1 MIAKSARPKRTPFQ
15 TFFELAMPPGVGE
28 ARYVPRQ
35 RAFGGGPA
43 PVSYQ
48 AAKEYEQIV
57 GEKFKGETLAP
68 TQDDLAKEKFALEEK
83 QAIERERVAKE
94 KLAETERTV
103 EERKRMRARR
113 AAAQKRATLFQM
125 SGARYRV

>member
-1 MIAKSARPKRTPFQ
+1 MISGSRPPRTPFQ
-15 TFFELAMPPGVGE
+15 QFFEMISPPGSSK
-28 ARYVPRQ
+28 RSYQPRQ
-35 RAFGGGPA
+35 RAFGGGPS

-68 TQDDLAKEKFALEEK
+68 TKDDLTKEKFALEEK
-83 QAIERERVAKE
+83 EAIERERVAKE
-94 KLAETERTV
+94 KLAETQTRI
-103 EERKRMRARR
+103 EERKRMRSRR

>member
-1 MIAKSARPKRTPFQ
+1 MISATARPKRTPFQ
-15 TFFELAMPPGVGE
+15 EYFQMISPPGS
-28 ARYVPRQ
+28 RKIIYQPRQ
-35 RAFGGGPA
+35 SAFGGGPA

-94 KLAETERTV
+94 KLAETQTRI
-103 EERKRMRARR
+103 EERKRMQARR
-113 AAAQKRATLFQM
+113 AAAQRRATLFQM

>member
-1 MIAKSARPKRTPFQ
+1 MISGSRPPPSPFEQ
-15 TFFELAMPPGVGE
+15 FFQMVSPPGSRNI
-28 ARYVPRQ
+28 RYQPRQ

-43 PVSYQ
+43 PVSYA
-48 AAKEYEQIV
+48 AAKEYKEIV
-57 GEKFKGETLAP
+57 GEEFKGETLAP

-83 QAIERERVAKE
+83 ESKEKLRVAKE

-113 AAAQKRATLFQM
+113 AAAQRRATLFQM

>member
-1 MIAKSARPKRTPFQ
+1 MISGSRPPPSPFEQ
-15 TFFELAMPPGVGE
+15 FFEMVSPPSSRNV
-28 ARYVPRQ
+28 RYRPRQ

-94 KLAETERTV
+94 KLAETQRTIQ
-103 EERKRMRARR
+103 ERKRMQARR
-113 AAAQKRATLFQM
+113 AAAQRRATLFQM

>member
-28 ARYVPRQ
+28 TRYVPRQ

-43 PVSYQ
+43 PVSYA

-83 QAIERERVAKE
+83 QAVERERVAKE
-94 KLAETERTV
+94 KLAETQKTV
-103 EERKRMRARR
+103 EERKRMQARR
-113 AAAQKRATLFQM
+113 AAAQRRATLFQM
-125 SGARYRV
+125 TGARYRV

>member
-1 MIAKSARPKRTPFQ
+1 MISGTPKRTPFQ
-15 TFFELAMPPGVGE
+15 TFFEMISPPGSSKVT
-28 ARYVPRQ
+28 YQPRQ

-57 GEKFKGETLAP
+57 GEEFKGETLAP

-94 KLAETERTV
+94 KLAETQRTV
-103 EERKRMRARR
+103 EERKRMQARR
-113 AAAQKRATLFQM
+113 AAAQRRATLFQM
-125 SGARYRV
+125 TGARYRV